1 MKKKSLLLVS
11 GIVIVVA
18 LGGWTI
24 WNGVSQQNGD
34 EIQPDPVVTPATSTT
49 PAVKAPEISTSPVT
63 PSEHPGVNSEHPN
76 SSSAPAVA
84 SETKPQPQL
93 TPSETPVLQ
102 PEKEKKHVE
111 VPLTKPEKT
120 TQPTE
125 PPKPKVKEPEKEQS
139 PAAPPEYE
147 EKETQPNKETAT
159 TPKAGAKNSKGQVY
173 VPGFGWVEDQG
184 GGTQETVVGK
194 EGDELTGNKVGTM
207 D

>member
-1 MKKKSLLLVS
+1 MKKKSWLLVG

-24 WNGVSQQNGD
+24 WNGTSQQTGD
-34 EIQPDPVVTPATSTT
+34 EIQLDPVVTPATSTT
-49 PAVKAPEISTSPVT
+49 PPAVKALEISPSPAA
-63 PSEHPGVNSEHPN
+63 PSGHPSVDSEHPN
-76 SSSAPAVA
+76 STSSPSVV
-84 SETKPQPQL
+84 SETKPDP
-93 TPSETPVLQ
+93 TPTETPVLQ

-120 TQPTE
+120 TEPTE

-159 TPKAGAKNSKGQVY
+159 TPKAGDKNSKDQVY

-184 GGTQETVVGK
+184 GGTKEIETGSDGDINKQVG
-194 EGDELTGNKVGTM
+194 NM